1 MLQREGGAEG
11 VSELSPG
18 FESRAETTNW
28 MNLPC
33 SAVERKSSKSILWPL
48 QGERE
53 TYRAHPA
60 EQLRQRRGG
69 RPRPGGGGAASS
81 TSLKQFKRH
90 EMVREMSWR
99 RWARPRGR
107 YKIGNLAGGV
117 VVRRLRFADCS
128 TQTTNVPV
136 HLPELIFSLPT
147 RTRLTFGVNT
157 AACGVSSV
165 LPARFPLRK
174 RGEPLVEDSSQVR
187 LAGLSRTPTQER
199 RLDPQVTPYRPS
211 AGRLKPL
218 AEWSCA
224 DSRKTSSA
232 G

>member
-1 MLQREGGAEG
+1 MDVGDAAEREGGAEG

-18 FESRAETTNW
+18 FESRAETTDW

-33 SAVERKSSKSILWPL
+33 SAVERKISKSILWPL

-99 RWARPRGR
+99 RWARPRDLTGR
-107 YKIGNLAGGV
+107 YKIGNL
-117 VVRRLRFADCS
+117 
-128 TQTTNVPV
+128 
-136 HLPELIFSLPT
+136 
-147 RTRLTFGVNT
+147 
-157 AACGVSSV
+157 
-165 LPARFPLRK
+165 
-174 RGEPLVEDSSQVR
+174 
-187 LAGLSRTPTQER
+187 QE
-199 RLDPQVTPYRPS
+199 
-211 AGRLKPL
+211 
-218 AEWSCA
+218 EWSSDVF
-224 DSRKTSSA
+224 DSQTVPPKPPTCLSTYQSLSSA
-232 G
+232 CPHEPG